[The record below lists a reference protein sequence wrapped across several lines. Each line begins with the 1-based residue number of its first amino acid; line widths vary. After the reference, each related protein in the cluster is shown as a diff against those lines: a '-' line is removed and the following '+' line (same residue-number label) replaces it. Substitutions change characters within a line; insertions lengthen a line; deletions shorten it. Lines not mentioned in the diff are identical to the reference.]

1 MKHTQ
6 GPWRVYQANGFTGID
21 YVGGETAHGIKLRSI
36 VARCHDDWLCA
47 EHPGNALDNAH
58 LIAAAPEML
67 EALRGL
73 VAEIQNGGYVPR
85 LEDSANSYQAGRAF
99 GLAKVV
105 IAKAGKGE
113 E

>member
-1 MKHTQ
+1 MNIHTK
-6 GPWRVYQANGFTGID
+6 GPWAILPRNRNLANGRGPGYD
-21 YVGGETAHGIKLRSI
+21 VQKDDPDGLGEIICDKATLA
-36 VARCHDDWLCA
+36 
-47 EHPGNALDNAH
+47 NAH

-85 LEDSANSYQAGRAF
+85 LEDSAKSYQTGRAF

-105 IAKAGKGE
+105 IAKAERGTV
-113 E
+113 